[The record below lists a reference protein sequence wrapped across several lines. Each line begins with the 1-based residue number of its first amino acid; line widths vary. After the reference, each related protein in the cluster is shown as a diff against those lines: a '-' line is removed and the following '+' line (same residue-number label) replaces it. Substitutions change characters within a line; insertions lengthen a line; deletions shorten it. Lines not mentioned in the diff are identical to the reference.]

1 MGASEERR
9 VDEKGR
15 ITIPRAIRESL
26 QIDPGEEVAV
36 ELEGGHIVI
45 RPRISRS
52 ELVET
57 IDGCVNENTRA
68 ADAES
73 IDPGE
78 LKADWTSDLPNSG
91 SDTV

>member
-36 ELEGGHIVI
+36 ELEGDRIVI
-45 RPRISRS
+45 HPRISRTD
-52 ELVET
+52 LVET
-57 IDGCVNENTRA
+57 LGGCVNEDTRD
-68 ADAES
+68 ADAKPT
-73 IDPGE
+73 DPDDLE
-78 LKADWTSDLPNSG
+78 ADWTSDLP
-91 SDTV
+91 DP